1 MGRPSADDPCTP
13 RAKRPPR
20 QPRTLSVAVVGCVMG
35 IWALTLR
42 VDRGMD
48 GFRGPSGAQ
57 LPTLWCVR
65 WMPRRVEW
73 RHARTNELIGTLATY
88 TVQMGRKLLMPQQHT
103 MSRRAI
109 KLWSKLR
116 DRYSPSLPQS
126 LDHVWRHNTWCP
138 RTLEYAWRVLSGL
151 QYTPSMQWMGAV
163 ES

>member
-1 MGRPSADDPCTP
+1 MARCRLVHSTRRVRPEWE
-13 RAKRPPR
+13 
-20 QPRTLSVAVVGCVMG
+20 QGVLEYG
-35 IWALTLR
+35 IYY
-42 VDRGMD
+42 
-48 GFRGPSGAQ
+48 GA
-57 LPTLWCVR
+57 THDVFS

-138 RTLEYAWRVLSGL
+138 RTRE
-151 QYTPSMQWMGAV
+151 
-163 ES
+163 